1 MLRAIRIRNLAVI
14 EAVDVDFSPGF
25 TALTGETGAGKS
37 IVADAVDVLLG
48 GRASADLVRTGQPQ
62 ASIEARF
69 DLDGRP
75 VVIRREVA
83 AQGRS
88 RAFVDGTPVTA
99 AQLRERAGRLVDLH
113 GQHEQQR
120 LFDPQTHLDVL
131 DDYAGIDR
139 TAIAASWA
147 ELARAREA
155 FRQASM
161 DAKERAARLEWL
173 SFQLSELD
181 SVQPRPGEDD
191 ELQASKA
198 RLMHAERL
206 QRLAREGYDLLVD
219 QDGSAQALL
228 AAVGKRVDELAQI
241 DASFERFVA
250 ERPALTDY
258 IADLGRTLVTAGES
272 VEDAAERLAQVED
285 RLALLDRV
293 KRRHGP
299 SLDAVLAWWV
309 GARVELENLQH
320 QRDPHALEA
329 AVAGAE
335 EAFLAVA
342 RGLSTAR
349 RAAATRFSR
358 ELQDRLATL
367 AMEHTRFEVRFG
379 TELEP
384 DRWSARG
391 VDDAEFFVSANLGE
405 DTRPLARV
413 ASGGELSRLML
424 ALHLVTLGRQRES
437 ASGRTLIFDE
447 VDAGIG
453 GRVADA
459 VGECLQMLGR
469 QFQVLCITHLPAIA
483 ARATTQ
489 FVVEKETRGGRT
501 RTLVTRLDD
510 EGRVD
515 EVARMLAGGQR
526 TEAVQRAARDLL
538 SGVGLDGG
546 ERREVGERRKRK
558 S

>member
-14 EAVDVDFSPGF
+14 EAVDVDFSAGF

-62 ASIEARF
+62 ASIEAHF

-75 VVIRREVA
+75 LVIRREIA

-88 RAFVDGTPVTA
+88 RAFVDGAPVTA
-99 AQLRERAGRLVDLH
+99 AQLRDRAGRLVDLH

-131 DDYAGIDR
+131 DDYAAIDR
-139 TAIAASWA
+139 AAIAASWA
-147 ELARAREA
+147 ELVRAREA

-181 SVQPRPGEDD
+181 AVQPRAGEDD
-191 ELQASKA
+191 ELQASKT
-198 RLMHAERL
+198 RLVHAERL

-228 AAVGKRVDELAQI
+228 AAVGRRVDELAQI
-241 DASFERFVA
+241 DTSFGRFVA

-258 IADLGRTLVTAGES
+258 ITDLGRALVATGES
-272 VEDAAERLAQVED
+272 VEDAAERLALVED

-299 SLDAVLAWWV
+299 SLDAVLAWWE

-320 QRDPHALEA
+320 QRDPRALEA

-335 EAFLAVA
+335 ETFLGAA
-342 RGLSTAR
+342 RRLSAAR

-424 ALHLVTLGRQRES
+424 ALHLVTLGRRRE
-437 ASGRTLIFDE
+437 SGRTLIFDE

-483 ARATTQ
+483 ARATAQ

-501 RTLVTRLDD
+501 RTLVSRLDD
-510 EGRVD
+510 AGRVD

-526 TEAVQRAARDLL
+526 TAAVQRAARDLL
-538 SGVGLDGG
+538 SAGGPDTG
-546 ERREVGERRKRK
+546 ERREMGERRKRK

>member
-14 EAVDVDFSPGF
+14 EAVDVDFSAGF

-62 ASIEARF
+62 ASIEAHF

-75 VVIRREVA
+75 VVIRREIA

-88 RAFVDGTPVTA
+88 RAFVDGSPVTA
-99 AQLRERAGRLVDLH
+99 AQLRDRAGRLVDLH

-139 TAIAASWA
+139 AAIAASWA

-181 SVQPRPGEDD
+181 SVQPRAGEDD
-191 ELQASKA
+191 ELQAAKT

-241 DASFERFVA
+241 DASFGRFVA

-258 IADLGRTLVTAGES
+258 ITDLGRALVTTGES
-272 VEDAAERLAQVED
+272 VEDAAGRLAQVED

-299 SLDAVLAWWV
+299 SLDAVLAWWE
-309 GARVELENLQH
+309 GARVELENLRH
-320 QRDPHALEA
+320 QRDPRALETS
-329 AVAGAE
+329 VGEAE
-335 EAFLAVA
+335 EAFIAVA
-342 RGLSTAR
+342 RGLSAAR
-349 RAAATRFSR
+349 RTAATRFSR
-358 ELQDRLATL
+358 ELQERLATL

-405 DTRPLARV
+405 ETRPLARV

-424 ALHLVTLGRQRES
+424 ALHLVTLGRRRE
-437 ASGRTLIFDE
+437 SGRTLIFDE

-453 GRVADA
+453 GRVAEA
-459 VGECLQMLGR
+459 VGECLQVLGR

-510 EGRVD
+510 AGRVD

-538 SGVGLDGG
+538 SAGGPAGG
-546 ERREVGERRKRK
+546 ERREAGERRKRK
-558 S
+558 A